1 MGFIMKSDVFF
12 KHFEQSANNIYEGAR
27 VLVEMLKME
36 PYTTPTARA
45 YAQRIKDIEHNTDKI
60 THETIN
66 IVDRMFITSIDR
78 EDVHSLITTLD
89 DVMDFIDGAAGRL
102 ALYDIKESNSDLV
115 ALATIL
121 HSAVEI
127 VKDAIAMLQ
136 HIKDKGAREKLMK
149 MLIDIN
155 TKENESDHALRVA
168 TSRLF
173 TEKKDD
179 PVTII
184 KLKEIYENIETATD
198 RCEDVANIIEEIIL
212 KNA

>member
-168 TSRLF
+168 TSQLF